1 MDSILDDGPS
11 GARSALYKDDRLT
24 EEERG
29 ENQVRI
35 RAAPEDTG
43 LETTSI
49 PGDGAIE
56 RDDDDTVGT
65 GSAIALG
72 CIAGTL
78 LLIVIGLILIA
89 LFALAR

>member
-1 MDSILDDGPS
+1 VNLILDDGS
-11 GARSALYKDDRLT
+11 SSVQSALHKDDRLT

-35 RAAPEDTG
+35 RPAPEDAG

-56 RDDDDTVGT
+56 RDDDTVGT